1 MKNRWLITQLNKE
14 AMQNK
19 YVMACFLEDKLIVKI
34 RQLANYRNIREST
47 LVETIVK
54 QFEEEWEDIRFF
66 RYGPLEKSWTD
77 KFNDLFKLPDVR
89 SSITF
94 QVNKETFDRVGRIKE
109 KYGLNKSIVL
119 KHIISK
125 YLKDYE

>member
-19 YVMACFLEDKLIVKI
+19 YLMACFLEDKLIVKI

-54 QFEEEWEDIRFF
+54 QFEEEWEDIRFL
-66 RYGPLEKSWTD
+66 RYGPPEKTWTD
-77 KFNDLFKLPDVR
+77 KFNDLFKLPEVR
-89 SSITF
+89 SSINF
-94 QVNKETFDRVGRIKE
+94 QVNKETFERVSRIKE

-125 YLKDYE
+125 YLRDYD